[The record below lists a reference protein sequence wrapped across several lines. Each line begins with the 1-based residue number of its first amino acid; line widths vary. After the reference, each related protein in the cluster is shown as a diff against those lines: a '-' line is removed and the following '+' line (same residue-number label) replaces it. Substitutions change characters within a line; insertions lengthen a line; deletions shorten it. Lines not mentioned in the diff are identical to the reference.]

1 MSYIFRKAKGLSEDN
16 DAPSTEAVSNVK
28 KGIRIDTGTKGNNA
42 HKRQFQSSVNCN
54 QGNSPPQRQMEI
66 TKPNYDFDAFLNDDD
81 DFLAELPLDGI
92 DLAELS
98 DSTGSP
104 STSTQQPRRRKIIVI
119 DDDSA
124 DDEPNNI
131 KSIENNFLQNASD
144 DELIRNVDKTT
155 YEEWQF
161 DDDDDFE

>member
-1 MSYIFRKAKGLSEDN
+1 
-16 DAPSTEAVSNVK
+16 
-28 KGIRIDTGTKGNNA
+28 
-42 HKRQFQSSVNCN
+42 
-54 QGNSPPQRQMEI
+54 MEI
-66 TKPNYDFDAFLNDDD
+66 TQPNYDFDAFLNDDD

-92 DLAELS
+92 DFAELS

-104 STSTQQPRRRKIIVI
+104 STSTQQPRRKIIVI

-131 KSIENNFLQNASD
+131 KTIENNFLQNASD